1 MWLIKPVQQIK
12 KRMKAIACV
21 IGILTLWVFT
31 IFTPS
36 WNIDPNY
43 SIKFSGSKAEGSFT
57 GLTGT
62 IEFDKNQLGNA
73 KMDVSVNA
81 TTINTGNSLKDKH
94 ARGESWFDVTKYP
107 TIKFTSS
114 QFERRA
120 AQFSVM
126 GILELHGIKKAVT
139 IPFDYIENGRKSVFN
154 GSFKVNRKDYDINGN
169 IMGFMVGD
177 TFIVTLNIPASK

>member
-1 MWLIKPVQQIK
+1 MLVGNIKYKMWLIKPVQQTK

-43 SIKFSGSKAEGSFT
+43 SIKFSSSKAEGSFT
-57 GLTGT
+57 GLKGT

-73 KMDVSVNA
+73 KMDVSVDA

-94 ARGESWFDVTKYP
+94 ARGESWFDVTK
-107 TIKFTSS
+107 
-114 QFERRA
+114 
-120 AQFSVM
+120 
-126 GILELHGIKKAVT
+126 
-139 IPFDYIENGRKSVFN
+139 
-154 GSFKVNRKDYDINGN
+154 
-169 IMGFMVGD
+169 
-177 TFIVTLNIPASK
+177 